1 MKKLIISLINGT
13 VFALAF
19 CVCIIF
25 AQELPEEP
33 VDSNP
38 PVVTYKAIDGILTIS
53 TTHAE
58 PLVNIEAYNIAE
70 TQEQIDKIDKVIQ
83 LWQDKK
89 LLLENLIEKYNKI
102 KE

>member
-25 AQELPEEP
+25 AQELPKEP
-33 VDSNP
+33 VAHNL
-38 PVVTYKAIDGILTIS
+38 PVVTYKAMDGILTIS
-53 TTHAE
+53 TTHVE

-70 TQEQIDKIDKVIQ
+70 VQAQIDKINRVIQ

-89 LLLENLIEKYNKI
+89 LLLENLIKKYNKI